1 MHVKFL
7 CRQEPFVTEN
17 HPLAVS
23 VLLPVFFR
31 DLGSEDLRLLRRAL
45 DSIRQQEFRDDYEV
59 LVLDDG
65 SAVEIEGVLRK
76 LGDTDLEKMR
86 FIRNRRN
93 QGLVYTLNRGLAE
106 ARFPLIARLDA
117 DDCWLP
123 TKIKKQL
130 DLMEADRDLT
140 ITATGMTLVTPEGK
154 ALETHVRPGD
164 WTGILRFF
172 VDVGCP
178 FPHGSVLARRDIYRM
193 LGGYC
198 HNPARSHC
206 EDYALWGIWL
216 RFFKPAMIEEAL
228 YDYTVSSFSVS
239 FVHREQQRRASGA
252 VNRQFRNLD
261 LVTRLPAALTELA
274 SVLGCSVLDA
284 GILAY
289 KMWRFRAPVYLRSAC
304 LEPLRIIMPDR
315 HLVPSSH
322 RGAAMDPS
330 YLLGAGRV
338 MKAEECH
345 VVIQAT

>member
-1 MHVKFL
+1 M
-7 CRQEPFVTEN
+7 TDN

-76 LGDTDLEKMR
+76 LGNIDLEKMR

-178 FPHGSVLARRDIYRM
+178 FPHGSVLARRDIYTI
-193 LGGYC
+193 LGGYS
-198 HNPARSHC
+198 HNPASSHC

-216 RFFKPAMIEEAL
+216 RFFKPAMVEEAL
-228 YDYTVSSFSVS
+228 YDYTVSSSSVS
-239 FVHREQQRRASGA
+239 FVHGEQQRRASGV
-252 VNRQFRNLD
+252 VNSRFRNLD
-261 LVTRLPAALTELA
+261 LIARLPSALGELA
-274 SVLGCSVLDA
+274 SILGCSVLDA
-284 GILAY
+284 GMLAY
-289 KMWRFRAPVYLRSAC
+289 KMWRFRVPVYLPSAC
-304 LEPLRIIMPDR
+304 LDPLKAIMPDR
-315 HLVPSSH
+315 NLSATSQKGTVLDLT
-322 RGAAMDPS
+322 RLIGA
-330 YLLGAGRV
+330 R
-338 MKAEECH
+338 
-345 VVIQAT
+345 QAVEIKESLIAVQAA